1 MCIQFVPLLI
11 PMLNCFSNG
20 FQWFL
25 QRSSPLLITTFF
37 SSVSRTLTLTKTI
50 PSFTPF
56 EPRVFYPR
64 LYQLNLGYQDKG
76 DIYPEEMMAHNHILW
91 VRYLVE

>member
-1 MCIQFVPLLI
+1 VRYHFRQNNKLI
-11 PMLNCFSNG
+11 LTNIELYFN
-20 FQWFL
+20 FNL
-25 QRSSPLLITTFF
+25 TLINQL
-37 SSVSRTLTLTKTI
+37 SRTLTLTKTI

-64 LYQLNLGYQDKG
+64 LYQLNLGYQDQG

>member
-11 PMLNCFSNG
+11 SMLNCFSNG

-37 SSVSRTLTLTKTI
+37 SSGFSALYSFNWEKTYLMELAQKNVS
-50 PSFTPF
+50 
-56 EPRVFYPR
+56 
-64 LYQLNLGYQDKG
+64 LGVWHYFC
-76 DIYPEEMMAHNHILW
+76 IEY
-91 VRYLVE
+91 